1 MPGECNTDGVVYQAK
16 VTNNLGE
23 VETYVGLAQNFKER
37 YRKHRTNLEE
47 KKAGGTITLY
57 NHFWHEKEEGRDPT
71 VQWTFLEKNVA
82 LFNPVTGIC
91 RLCTREKYNILLN
104 PSLAT
109 LNLRKEIFT
118 NCKHRD
124 AKLIGRPPG

>member
-16 VTNNLGE
+16 VINNLGGE
-23 VETYVGLAQNFKER
+23 ETYVGLAQNFKER
-37 YRKHRTNLEE
+37 YRKHRSNLEE

-57 NHFWHEKEEGRDPT
+57 NHFWNEKEQGRDSK
-71 VQWTFLEKNVA
+71 VQWTFLEENVP

-104 PSLAT
+104 PSLAS
-109 LNLRKEIFT
+109 LNSRQEIFT